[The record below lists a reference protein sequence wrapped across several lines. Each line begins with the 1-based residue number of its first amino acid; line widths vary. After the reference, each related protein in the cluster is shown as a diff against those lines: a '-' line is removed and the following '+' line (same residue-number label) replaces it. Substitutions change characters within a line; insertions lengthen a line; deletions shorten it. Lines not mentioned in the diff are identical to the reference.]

1 MPQTELRQQT
11 LVPRSPGLKSKVKAR
26 WARCPGR
33 APHSPTALTAQW
45 NRGRR
50 RLTSR
55 ATPSFGARSQT
66 GPVPPSEARGGDPD
80 PTCTLGWGHRP
91 RVHMKLEKISSQI
104 ACEIVP
110 YEAGIISLF
119 LDSSLGERR
128 CPRKTRSMTWKDP
141 RACETWRP
149 VSDCGPVSDWPPDLG
164 GRACAILSHQV
175 RGKSPQQLQGTNPGV
190 LRTGP
195 RRALRSAPALK
206 GVAMGT

>member
-11 LVPRSPGLKSKVKAR
+11 LVPRSPGLKSKVKAQVGSVSGEG
-26 WARCPGR
+26 A
-33 APHSPTALTAQW
+33 SLALTAQW
-45 NRGRR
+45 NSGRR

-66 GPVPPSEARGGDPD
+66 GTVPPSEARGGDPD

-91 RVHMKLEKISSQI
+91 RAHIKLEKISSQI

-110 YEAGIISLF
+110 YEAGITSLF

-141 RACETWRP
+141 RA
-149 VSDCGPVSDWPPDLG
+149 
-164 GRACAILSHQV
+164 
-175 RGKSPQQLQGTNPGV
+175 
-190 LRTGP
+190 
-195 RRALRSAPALK
+195 
-206 GVAMGT
+206 